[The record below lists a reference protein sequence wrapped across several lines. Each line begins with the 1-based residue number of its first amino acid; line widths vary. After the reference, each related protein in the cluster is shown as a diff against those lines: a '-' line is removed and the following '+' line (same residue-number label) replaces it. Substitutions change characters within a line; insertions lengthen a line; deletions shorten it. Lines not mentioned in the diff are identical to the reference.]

1 QGEIRLSD
9 QPIHVGWFPA
19 NCVQIQTLSTPAPA
33 PSTALY
39 QNASGIKWKT
49 TLCIEYSK

>member
-1 QGEIRLSD
+1 MKLSD

-19 NCVQIQTLSTPAPA
+19 NCIQIQTLPTPA

-49 TLCIEYSK
+49 TL